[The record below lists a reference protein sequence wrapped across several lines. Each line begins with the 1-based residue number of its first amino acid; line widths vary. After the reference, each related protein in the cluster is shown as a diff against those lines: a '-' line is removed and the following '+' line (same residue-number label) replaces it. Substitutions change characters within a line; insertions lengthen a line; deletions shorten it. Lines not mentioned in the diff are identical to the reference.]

1 MTSQNSLFRQ
11 VGLVLALDAKVDKTL
26 QLLRLDSFHL
36 QTLVLDALAHLTAL
50 LEVVQSC
57 LLRRL
62 RIHADLVPAH
72 PQRKTKCVRKI
83 DAMDK

>member
-11 VGLVLALDAKVDKTL
+11 VGLVLALDAKVDKTS

-36 QTLVLDALAHLTAL
+36 QTFVLDALAHLTAL
-50 LEVVQSC
+50 LEVVQPR
-57 LLRRL
+57 LLGRF

-72 PQRKTKCVRKI
+72 AAKQKQKCVRK
-83 DAMDK
+83 